1 MKRDLAREMYRA
13 WRSQARRNRIGQ
25 NISEDETRE
34 KTEDPQLLGTVLDQL
49 ITSRNWRQGIAEGT
63 LFTDWNK
70 VVGDDVAS
78 HCSPV
83 SLVDGELTI
92 QTTSTA
98 WATQLN
104 LISAQ
109 LLKTISGSA
118 PGALVEKLV
127 IIGPLA
133 PTWKKG
139 LRTIRGGKGPRDT
152 YN

>member
-1 MKRDLAREMYRA
+1 MKKDLAREIYRA
-13 WRSQARRNRIGQ
+13 WRTQARRTRIGQ
-25 NISEDETRE
+25 NITDDELRE
-34 KTEDPQLLGTVLDQL
+34 KSEDPQLIGTVLDQL

-63 LFTDWNK
+63 LFTDWAK

-104 LISAQ
+104 LIAGP
-109 LLKTISGSA
+109 LLKTISNSA

-139 LRTIRGGKGPRDT
+139 LRSIRGGKGPRDT